1 MQHKPDIKK
10 VFSSVEAQILKHGHV
25 DRSLVF
31 FQSTMASLQR
41 QHNTLN
47 KILEHTSI
55 RFICPECLRGFPRPY
70 LLYRHFREQQ
80 DDIHKGLS
88 MRNTDHQKFLLCYQ
102 KALKASIPA
111 GQLPTDSKCFETAY
125 IVEHYEED
133 AEMHEHI
140 TPDTDTHSQTAS

>member
-1 MQHKPDIKK
+1 
-10 VFSSVEAQILKHGHV
+10 
-25 DRSLVF
+25 
-31 FQSTMASLQR
+31 MASLQR

-88 MRNTDHQKFLLCYQ
+88 MRNTDHQTFLLCYQ

-111 GQLPTDSKCFETAY
+111 GQLPVDSKCFETAY

-133 AEMHEHI
+133 AEIHEHI
-140 TPDTDTHSQTAS
+140 TPNTASPSSSALPSDYLPQGAILDESTVWNNWGNVNPGFQDGFN